1 MTYLAFRSFDALLIF
16 TSRTQELL
24 HEALVTEI
32 RTAPSSSLV
41 FLSMPTVNSKF
52 LGVASRVM
60 GLSEEDAAQKLQ
72 QKMMLPVRKPAKG
85 LAMVVAYQY
94 VKRVVWHLNSS
105 LSAVSV
111 TTFVKRTNA
120 IKGIA
125 SWSSPSPTSTRR
137 VLKQSPDECRDLVR
151 ADAFI
156 KDAFGRMAMLDA
168 LANVIDKLDGT
179 ASMVSWTGLKKATR
193 VIQCLFGHVANVSFR
208 VSW

>member
-125 SWSSPSPTSTRR
+125 SWSSPSPTSTRQ
-137 VLKQSPDECRDLVR
+137 VLKQ
-151 ADAFI
+151 
-156 KDAFGRMAMLDA
+156 
-168 LANVIDKLDGT
+168 
-179 ASMVSWTGLKKATR
+179 
-193 VIQCLFGHVANVSFR
+193 
-208 VSW
+208 